1 MTAENPSQTRKAPF
15 PVRNI
20 PFFYGWVILGITFS
34 SNMITAGIAGYGI
47 SFFVVP
53 MSDDLGVSRAEFSA
67 ISLFRLAAIPVVPFI
82 GMMLDRREG
91 PRLVVTI
98 ASIVAGLALVATS
111 FVDAMWQF
119 YIVFGILFG
128 VVATTMNWQ
137 LLGATVL
144 AKWFIRMR
152 GRAFAISTIGIS
164 VGGFVIAPIAGLL
177 IDVIG
182 WRGAWVVLGIGMLIT
197 LVPAAFIF
205 MRRQPSDVGL
215 LPDGRTVEAARN
227 ESAENDA
234 QQQTPSAEPYEYPWT
249 VREAVGTAGFW
260 AVLVAQALGQAGLFG
275 VLFHQVAYMQDKG
288 LSVAEATL
296 AATTLAGAALVSK
309 LFYGFLAERFGARPA
324 LAAAMIPTG
333 LCLLILVVGSGL
345 EMVLV
350 YAVVYGFTM
359 GGFIPMVNVAFAQ
372 YFGRQNMGAIRG
384 AAAPLS
390 NVVGAASPFAVGV
403 MWQWLGNYDVSFMM
417 LAAIWAVGGILVL
430 MAAQPRAPARAAE
443 TL

>member
-1 MTAENPSQTRKAPF
+1 
-15 PVRNI
+15 
-20 PFFYGWVILGITFS
+20 
-34 SNMITAGIAGYGI
+34 
-47 SFFVVP
+47 
-53 MSDDLGVSRAEFSA
+53 
-67 ISLFRLAAIPVVPFI
+67 
-82 GMMLDRREG
+82 
-91 PRLVVTI
+91 
-98 ASIVAGLALVATS
+98 
-111 FVDAMWQF
+111 
-119 YIVFGILFG
+119 
-128 VVATTMNWQ
+128 
-137 LLGATVL
+137 
-144 AKWFIRMR
+144 
-152 GRAFAISTIGIS
+152 
-164 VGGFVIAPIAGLL
+164 
-177 IDVIG
+177 
-182 WRGAWVVLGIGMLIT
+182 
-197 LVPAAFIF
+197 
-205 MRRQPSDVGL
+205 
-215 LPDGRTVEAARN
+215 
-227 ESAENDA
+227 
-234 QQQTPSAEPYEYPWT
+234 
-249 VREAVGTAGFW
+249 
-260 AVLVAQALGQAGLFG
+260 
-275 VLFHQVAYMQDKG
+275 MQDKG

-417 LAAIWAVGGILVL
+417 LGAIWALGGILVL

>member
-1 MTAENPSQTRKAPF
+1 MTAENPPRTRGTPF

-34 SNMITAGIAGYGI
+34 SNMITSGINGYGI

-53 MSDDLGVSRAEFSA
+53 MSDALDVSRAEFSA
-67 ISLFRLAAIPVVPFI
+67 ISLFRLAAIPIIPFI

-98 ASIVAGLALVATS
+98 ASILAGLALIATS

-119 YIVFGILFG
+119 YIVFGVIFG

-144 AKWFIRMR
+144 SKWFIRMR

-164 VGGFVIAPIAGLL
+164 VGGFVIAPIVGLL
-177 IDVIG
+177 IDTIG
-182 WRGAWVVLGIGMLIT
+182 WREAWVVLGIGMLIT
-197 LVPAAFIF
+197 LAPAAFIF
-205 MRRQPSDVGL
+205 MRRQPSDVGV
-215 LPDGRTVEAARN
+215 LPDGRKADAATN
-227 ESAENDA
+227 GSTDNDA
-234 QQQTPSAEPYEYPWT
+234 PQQTLSEEPYEYPWT
-249 VREAVGTAGFW
+249 VREATRTAGFW

-309 LFYGFLAERFGARPA
+309 LFYGFLAERFGARLA
-324 LAAAMIPTG
+324 LSAAMIPTG

-345 EMVLV
+345 EMVIV
-350 YAVVYGFTM
+350 YAVLYGFTM
-359 GGFIPMVNVAFAQ
+359 GGFIPMINVAFAQ

-417 LAAIWAVGGILVL
+417 LGAIWAIGGLIVV
-430 MAAQPRAPARAAE
+430 MAAQPRAPTHAAE

>member
-1 MTAENPSQTRKAPF
+1 MTAERSAQGHGIPF
-15 PVRNI
+15 LVRRT

-34 SNMITAGIAGYGI
+34 SNMITSGINGYGI

-53 MSDDLGVSRAEFSA
+53 MSDALDVSRAEFSA

-82 GMMLDRREG
+82 GIMLDRREG

-98 ASIVAGLALVATS
+98 ASILAGLALIATS
-111 FVDAMWQF
+111 FVQEMWQF
-119 YIVFGILFG
+119 YIVFGIIFG

-177 IDVIG
+177 IDTIG
-182 WRGAWVVLGIGMLIT
+182 WREAWVVLGIGMLVT
-197 LVPAAFIF
+197 LAPAAFIF
-205 MRRQPSDVGL
+205 MRRQPSDVGV
-215 LPDGRTVEAARN
+215 LPDGRKVDAATN
-227 ESAENDA
+227 DSTENDTP
-234 QQQTPSAEPYEYPWT
+234 QQTSSEEPYEYPWT
-249 VREAVGTAGFW
+249 VREATRTAGFW

-309 LFYGFLAERFGARPA
+309 LFYGFLAERFGARLA
-324 LAAAMIPTG
+324 LSAAMIPTG

-350 YAVVYGFTM
+350 YAVLYGFAM
-359 GGFIPMVNVAFAQ
+359 GGFIPMINVAFAQ
-372 YFGRQNMGAIRG
+372 YFGRQHMGAIRG

-417 LAAIWAVGGILVL
+417 LAAIWAVGGLIVV
-430 MAAQPRAPARAAE
+430 MAAQPRAPARTAE